1 MRRIT
6 LRGLMARKLRLALT
20 ALAIVLGVT
29 FVTGTLV
36 LGDTLNRT
44 FDNLVGTAYQHVSF
58 QVRGK
63 AAFNNDTSAAA
74 AVDSTADRKPVPES
88 VLTAVRRVPGVS
100 FAFGSVG
107 GYAQF
112 MTRDDNAI
120 GGGGG
125 STLGFAFDPNA
136 QLSPYRLVAGRGPTS
151 PDDVVMDKETATKHG
166 FAIGDRVLINLPNRA
181 QTFTITGLVTFG
193 SADNLAGVT
202 LAGFDPATAQGLFDL
217 RGYYNTIS
225 VLASPGADTVKV
237 QRAIAAVLPAGVEVV
252 SGQTVASELSSAIN
266 NELGFIS
273 TALLIFAFIALLVGA
288 FTIYNTFSI
297 TVGQRTREL
306 ALLRVVGASRR
317 QLFRSVL
324 AEAALTGLTASL
336 IGLGLGVVAALGLKA
351 LLKAFGIV
359 LPSAPLV
366 FEARTAV
373 VAILVGVG
381 VTMVSAI
388 VPARRAVRIA
398 PVAALVEQRE
408 DDTSRVRRLTLVR
421 AVVLAIVGI
430 VLIAVGLG
438 KASLALVGFGGL
450 ALLISTTLFTPL
462 LARPL
467 SSALGRPLVR
477 TLGVPGRLGRENS
490 MRNPRRTAQT
500 AAALMVGLSLVSTIA
515 VLGASLSAS
524 AKNEVDSAINAD
536 YIVTGNGGF
545 SKSVV
550 PAVSRVPGVTTSTVV
565 YQGQFEVRN
574 SLVNLVAAT
583 PGGLASTVSLHLTAG
598 RGAAAMAAG
607 ELLVDSHTASSD
619 HIHVGSVVPVRF
631 AQTGST
637 TMTVGGIYK
646 SNPLLGDYVT
656 GDQFFLSHFDNPLPT
671 AVLLSSAPGAHG
683 VFSAV
688 NDALTPYANVGV
700 KTRAQFE
707 ASQQATVNQLLG
719 LIYVLLALAILIAL
733 IGIVNTLMLSV
744 FERTHEIGLLRAVG
758 MKRRQVRAMIRS
770 ESIIVGLLGG
780 VIGIVRG
787 TVVGRCTGLRA
798 AQQRR
803 DHGLDPGGG
812 PDWLRDPVRPAGAG
826 RGDVAREASGQP
838 RRPGRDRHR
847 MIRIRRSAIATE

>member
-44 FDNLVGTAYQHVSF
+44 LDNVVGTAYQHVSF

-63 AAFNNDTSAAA
+63 AAFNDSAAA
-74 AVDSTADRKPVPES
+74 AVDSTADRKPLPES
-88 VLTAVRRVPGVS
+88 LLASVQRVPGVS
-100 FAFGSVG
+100 YAFGSVG

-112 MTRDDNAI
+112 MTRDGNAI

-125 STLGFAFDPNA
+125 STLGFAFDPNP
-136 QLSPYRLVAGRGPTS
+136 QLSPYRLVAGHAPTR
-151 PDDVVMDKETATKHG
+151 PDDVVMDKATATKHD
-166 FAIGDRVLINLPNRA
+166 FAVGDRVLINLPNRP

-202 LAGFDPATAQGLFDL
+202 LAGFEPATAQALFNS
-217 RGYYNTIS
+217 RGQYDTIS
-225 VLASPGADTVKV
+225 VLAAPGADLVKL
-237 QRAIAAVLPAGVEVV
+237 QQGIAAVLPPGVEVV
-252 SGQTVASELSSAIN
+252 SGQTVANELSTSVN
-266 NELGFIS
+266 NALSFIS

-288 FTIYNTFSI
+288 FTIFNTFSI

-324 AEAALTGLTASL
+324 TEAALVGLIASL

-351 LLKAFGIV
+351 LLGAFGIT

-373 VAILVGVG
+373 AAIVVGVG

-388 VPARRAVRIA
+388 IPARRAVRIA
-398 PVAALVEQRE
+398 PVAALVDQRE
-408 DDTSRVRRLTLVR
+408 ELGSAVRRRTLVR
-421 AVVLAIVGI
+421 AVVFTVVGVVLVVDGLA
-430 VLIAVGLG
+430 

-450 ALLISTTLFTPL
+450 AILISTSLFSPL

-467 SSALGRPLVR
+467 SNALGRPLAGA
-477 TLGVPGRLGRENS
+477 LGVPGRLGRENS
-490 MRNPRRTAQT
+490 TRNPRRTAQT

-524 AKNEVDSAINAD
+524 AKNEVDSAVSAD
-536 YIVTGNGGF
+536 YIVTGKNGF
-545 SKSVV
+545 SKSAVS
-550 PAVSRVPGVTTSTVV
+550 AVSRVPGVQTTTVV
-565 YQGQFEVRN
+565 YQGQFEVGGV
-574 SLVNLVAAT
+574 LKTLVAAT
-583 PGGLASTVSLHLTAG
+583 PAGLPNTVNLHLTAG
-598 RGAAAMAAG
+598 SGAAAMAAG
-607 ELLVDSHTASSD
+607 DLLVDTQTASSD
-619 HIHVGSVVPVRF
+619 HLHVGSVVPVRF

-637 TMTVGGIYK
+637 TMTIGGIYK
-646 SNPLLGDYVT
+646 TNPLLGSYVT
-656 GDQFFLSHFDNPLPT
+656 GDGFFLSHFDNPLPI
-671 AVLLSSAPGAHG
+671 AVLLSSTPGAHG
-683 VFSAV
+683 VFSAM
-688 NDALTPYANVGV
+688 NNALVPYANVSV

-707 ASQQATVNQLLG
+707 ANEVSNVNQLLG

-770 ESIIVGLLGG
+770 EAVIVGLIGG
-780 VIGIVRG
+780 VVGIVRG
-787 TVVGRCTGLRA
+787 TLVGVALAYALRNSNVTTVSVPVASLIAFVILSALLGLAAASWPARRA
-798 AQQRR
+798 AN
-803 DHGLDPGGG
+803 LDV
-812 PDWLRDPVRPAGAG
+812 LA
-826 RGDVAREASGQP
+826 
-838 RRPGRDRHR
+838 
-847 MIRIRRSAIATE
+847 AIATE

>member
-63 AAFNNDTSAAA
+63 AAFNNDSTAAA

-112 MTRDDNAI
+112 MTRDGNAI
-120 GGGGG
+120 GGGGA
-125 STLGFAFDPNA
+125 STLGFGFDPNA
-136 QLSPYRLVAGRGPTS
+136 QLSPYRLVAGHAPTA
-151 PDDVVMDKETATKHG
+151 PDDVVMDKATATKHDY
-166 FAIGDRVLINLPNRA
+166 AIGETVLINLPNRA

-202 LAGFDPATAQGLFDL
+202 LAGFDPAIAQGLFDL
-217 RGYYNTIS
+217 RGSYNTIS
-225 VLASPGADTVKV
+225 VLAAPGADDVKV

-252 SGQTVASELSSAIN
+252 SGQTVANELSTAVN
-266 NELGFIS
+266 NELSFIS

-288 FTIYNTFSI
+288 FTIFNTFSI

-324 AEAALTGLTASL
+324 AEAALTGLIASL

-359 LPSAPLV
+359 LPAAPLV

-373 VAILVGVG
+373 VAIAVGVG

-388 VPARRAVRIA
+388 IPARRAVRIA

-408 DDTSRVRRLTLVR
+408 EQGSALRRLTLVR
-421 AVVLAIVGI
+421 AVVLGIVGI
-430 VLIAVGLG
+430 VLLVVGID

-450 ALLISTTLFTPL
+450 GILASTTLFSPL
-462 LARPL
+462 LAGPL
-467 SSALGRPLVR
+467 SNALGRPLVGL
-477 TLGVPGRLGRENS
+477 LGVPGRLGRENS
-490 MRNPRRTAQT
+490 TRNPRRTAQT

-524 AKNEVDSAINAD
+524 AKNEVDSAVSAD
-536 YIVTGNGGF
+536 YIVTGKGGF

-550 PAVSRVPGVTTSTVV
+550 PAVSRVAGVSTATVV
-565 YQGQFEVRN
+565 YQGQFEVGS
-574 SLVNLVAAT
+574 SLSTLVAAT
-583 PGGLASTVSLHLTAG
+583 PADLSQTVSLHLTAG
-598 RGAAAMAAG
+598 SGASAMAAG
-607 ELLVDSHTASSD
+607 ELLVDQHTASKD
-619 HIHVGSVVPVRF
+619 HIHVGSAVPVKF

-656 GDQFFLSHFDNPLPT
+656 GDGFFLSHFDNPLPI

-683 VFSAV
+683 VFAAV
-688 NDALTPYANVGV
+688 NHALNPYANVSV

-707 ASQQATVNQLLG
+707 ASQQASVNQLLG

-758 MKRRQVRAMIRS
+758 MKRGQVRAMIRS
-770 ESIIVGLLGG
+770 ESVIVGLLGG
-780 VIGIVRG
+780 VLGIVRG
-787 TVVGRCTGLRA
+787 TVVGAALAYALRNNGVTTVTVPVADLIGFVILSALLGLAAATWPARRA
-798 AQQRR
+798 AN
-803 DHGLDPGGG
+803 LDV
-812 PDWLRDPVRPAGAG
+812 LA
-826 RGDVAREASGQP
+826 
-838 RRPGRDRHR
+838 
-847 MIRIRRSAIATE
+847 AIATE

>member
-29 FVTGTLV
+29 FITGTLV

-63 AAFNNDTSAAA
+63 AAFSNDNSAAA
-74 AVDSTADRKPVPES
+74 TVNSTADRKPVPAS
-88 VLTAVRRVPGVS
+88 VLASVRRVPGVS

-112 MTRDDNAI
+112 MTRDGNAI

-125 STLGFAFDPNA
+125 STLGFAFDPNS
-136 QLSPYRLVAGRGPTS
+136 QLSPYRLVAGHAPTT
-151 PDDVVMDKETATKHG
+151 PDDVVMDKATATKYG
-166 FAIGDRVLINLPNRA
+166 FALGDRVSVNLPNHV

-193 SADNLAGVT
+193 SDNNLAGVT
-202 LAGFDPATAQGLFDL
+202 LAGFDPATAQTLFNSQ
-217 RGYYNTIS
+217 GHYETIS
-225 VLASPGADTVKV
+225 VLAAPGADTVKL

-324 AEAALTGLTASL
+324 AEAALTGLVASL

-373 VAILVGVG
+373 AALVVGVG
-381 VTMVSAI
+381 VTLLSAI
-388 VPARRAVRIA
+388 IPARRAVRIA
-398 PVAALVEQRE
+398 PVAALSEQNE
-408 DDTSRVRRLTLVR
+408 EQTVGVRRLTLIRGVVTGLVG
-421 AVVLAIVGI
+421 VVL
-430 VLIAVGLG
+430 LIAGVS
-438 KASLALVGFGGL
+438 KASLGLVAFGGL
-450 ALLISTTLFTPL
+450 GILVSTTLFSPV
-462 LARPL
+462 LAGPL
-467 SSALGRPLVR
+467 SRALGRPLVGA
-477 TLGVPGRLGRENS
+477 LGVPGRLGRENS

-515 VLGASLSAS
+515 VLGSSLSAS
-524 AKNEVDSAINAD
+524 AKSEVDSAVTAD
-536 YIVTGNGGF
+536 YIVTGKGGF

-550 PAVSRVPGVTTSTVV
+550 PAVSRVPGVKTTTVV
-565 YQGQFEVRN
+565 YQGQFEVGS
-574 SLVNLVAAT
+574 SLSTLVAAT
-583 PGGLASTVSLHLTAG
+583 PADLSQTVSLHLTAG
-598 RGAAAMAAG
+598 SGAAAMAAG
-607 ELLVDSHTASSD
+607 ELLVDSHTASTD
-619 HIHVGSVVPVRF
+619 HIHVGSVVPVKF

-656 GDQFFLSHFDNPLPT
+656 GDQYFLAHFDNPLPN
-671 AVLLSSAPGAHG
+671 AVLLSAAPGAHG
-683 VFSAV
+683 VLAAL
-688 NDALTPYANVGV
+688 NDALGPYANVSA

-707 ASQQATVNQLLG
+707 ANQVATVNQLLG

-758 MKRRQVRAMIRS
+758 MKRRQVRSMIRS
-770 ESIIVGLLGG
+770 ESVIVGLLGG
-780 VIGIVRG
+780 VLGIVRG
-787 TVVGRCTGLRA
+787 GVVGAALAYALRNNGVTTVSIPVADLIGFLILSALLGLAAATWPARRA
-798 AQQRR
+798 AN
-803 DHGLDPGGG
+803 LDV
-812 PDWLRDPVRPAGAG
+812 LA
-826 RGDVAREASGQP
+826 
-838 RRPGRDRHR
+838 
-847 MIRIRRSAIATE
+847 AIATE

>member
-1 MRRIT
+1 M
-6 LRGLMARKLRLALT
+6 
-20 ALAIVLGVT
+20 
-29 FVTGTLV
+29 
-36 LGDTLNRT
+36 
-44 FDNLVGTAYQHVSF
+44 
-58 QVRGK
+58 
-63 AAFNNDTSAAA
+63 
-74 AVDSTADRKPVPES
+74 
-88 VLTAVRRVPGVS
+88 
-100 FAFGSVG
+100 
-107 GYAQF
+107 
-112 MTRDDNAI
+112 
-120 GGGGG
+120 
-125 STLGFAFDPNA
+125 
-136 QLSPYRLVAGRGPTS
+136 
-151 PDDVVMDKETATKHG
+151 
-166 FAIGDRVLINLPNRA
+166 LINLPNRP

-193 SADNLAGVT
+193 SANNLAGVT
-202 LAGFDPATAQGLFDL
+202 LAGFDPATAQALFNL
-217 RGYYNTIS
+217 RGSYNTIS
-225 VLASPGADTVKV
+225 VLSAPGADTVKV
-237 QRAIAAVLPAGVEVV
+237 QRAIAAVLPPGVEVV
-252 SGQTVASELSSAIN
+252 SGQTVANELSSAIN

-381 VTMVSAI
+381 VTMISAI
-388 VPARRAVRIA
+388 IPARRAVRIA

-408 DDTSRVRRLTLVR
+408 DQGLGMQRLTLVR
-421 AVVLAIVGI
+421 AVVTAIAGV
-430 VLIAVGLG
+430 VLIVVGLG
-438 KASLALVGFGGL
+438 KASLVLVGFGGL
-450 ALLISTTLFTPL
+450 AVLISTTLFSPI

-467 SSALGRPLVR
+467 SSALGRPLARV
-477 TLGVPGRLGRENS
+477 LGVPGRLGRENS

-524 AKNEVDSAINAD
+524 AKNEVDSAVSAD

-565 YQGQFEVRN
+565 YQGQFEVGS
-574 SLVNLVAAT
+574 SLSTLVAAT
-583 PGGLASTVSLHLTAG
+583 PAGLASTVSLHLTAG

-619 HIHVGSVVPVRF
+619 HVHMGSVVPVRF

-646 SNPLLGDYVT
+646 SNPLLGDYVS
-656 GDQFFLSHFDNPLPT
+656 GDRFFLSHFDNPLPI

-683 VFSAV
+683 VFDAV
-688 NDALTPYANVGV
+688 NNALNPYANVGV

-770 ESIIVGLLGG
+770 EAVIVGLLGG
-780 VIGIVRG
+780 VLGIVRG
-787 TVVGRCTGLRA
+787 TVVGVALAYALRNNGVTTVSLPVADLIGFVILSALLGLGAATWPARRA
-798 AQQRR
+798 AN
-803 DHGLDPGGG
+803 LDV
-812 PDWLRDPVRPAGAG
+812 LA
-826 RGDVAREASGQP
+826 
-838 RRPGRDRHR
+838 
-847 MIRIRRSAIATE
+847 AIATE